1 MRYSGGMRQ
10 NIIFL
15 DKVEWFIQALP
26 CPDQAKI
33 AAHTT
38 MMREGDFASVHI
50 KQLDGPIQ
58 ELIVRQYRLIF
69 FRKDGAIYVVG
80 AFRKKSAKT
89 PLREIRYAMDIFRN
103 I

>member
-1 MRYSGGMRQ
+1 MAQ

-15 DKVEWFIQALP
+15 DKVSELIQVLP
-26 CPDQAKI
+26 FADQAKI
-33 AAHTT
+33 AAHTA
-38 MMREGDFASVHI
+38 MMRGGDFASVHI
-50 KQLDGPIQ
+50 KQLDGPIH

-69 FRKDGAIYVVG
+69 FRKDRTIYVVG

-89 PLREIRYAMDIFRN
+89 PLREIRHAMDIFKN